1 MIITIKNDAGETSYD
16 VNNIED
22 ATKQSEARVIIQ
34 KVGTLE
40 VLTEALSF
48 TVATHR
54 ANLENLLADSTEA
67 IVETEEVSEDTE
79 E

>member
-54 ANLENLLADSTEA
+54 ANLEKLLADSTEA

>member
-1 MIITIKNDAGETSYD
+1 M
-16 VNNIED
+16 NNIED

-40 VLTEALSF
+40 VMTEALSF

-54 ANLENLLADSTEA
+54 ANLEKLLADSEEA
-67 IVETEEVSEDTE
+67 IVETEEVLEDTKE
-79 E
+79 

>member
-22 ATKQSEARVIIQ
+22 VTKQSEARVIIQ

-40 VLTEALSF
+40 VMTEALSF
-48 TVATHR
+48 TIATHR
-54 ANLENLLADSTEA
+54 ANLEKLLADSEEA
-67 IVETEEVSEDTE
+67 IVETEEVSEDTKE
-79 E
+79 